1 MKKVTLF
8 EDIESSVIGFGCAPI
23 LGAVDSKT
31 SKIALMQ
38 ALEKGVNHFDLAR
51 SYGYGEAEHFVGK
64 LLGPLRK
71 EMVISSKFGIKANT
85 KAKLFRPIKPLVRKL
100 VEIKKQKV
108 KNVGSDSKTGS
119 NSISDLFHDRIQLNT
134 VQMNKSLEESLRAL
148 KTDYLDYFFMHE
160 PLETIINI
168 EELITASENLK
179 KAGKIRAFG
188 IAYMQDK
195 IDFHKDYLN
204 QFDVLQFNNSPG
216 IKDYDELIVERGNQ
230 SNIFFSPLSGGDKNI
245 TAKDKLVKL
254 HHDFPKSVILC
265 SMFNPNHITANT
277 DLFVK

>member
-8 EDIESSVIGFGCAPI
+8 EGIESSVIGFGCAPI

-31 SKIALMQ
+31 SKIAIIQ

-51 SYGYGEAEHFVGK
+51 SYGYGEAERFVGK
-64 LLGPLRK
+64 LIAPIRK
-71 EMVISSKFGIKANT
+71 ELVISSKFGIKANA

-100 VEIKKQKV
+100 VEMKKQNG
-108 KNVGSDSKTGS
+108 KNKSSDNKANS
-119 NSISDLFHDRIQLNT
+119 NAISNLFHDRIALNM
-134 VQMNKSLEESLRAL
+134 VEMNKSLEESLRAL
-148 KTDYLDYFFMHE
+148 KTDYLDYFFIHE
-160 PLETIINI
+160 PLETIINV
-168 EELITASENLK
+168 EELIITSEKLK
-179 KAGKIRAFG
+179 KSGKIRAFG

-216 IKDYDELIVERGNQ
+216 IKDYEQLVVERGNK
-230 SNIFFSPLSGGDKNI
+230 SNIFFSPLKGGDANL

-254 HHDFPKSVILC
+254 HQDFPKSVILC
-265 SMFNPNHITANT
+265 SMFNPNHINANT
-277 DLFVK
+277 ELFIE